1 MITRLLMAVIVL
13 MSEVV
18 SWDPVLN
25 DAAFSSRR
33 QDAG

>member
-1 MITRLLMAVIVL
+1 MITRRLMAVIVL

-18 SWDPVLN
+18 SLGPVLN

-33 QDAG
+33 LDAG